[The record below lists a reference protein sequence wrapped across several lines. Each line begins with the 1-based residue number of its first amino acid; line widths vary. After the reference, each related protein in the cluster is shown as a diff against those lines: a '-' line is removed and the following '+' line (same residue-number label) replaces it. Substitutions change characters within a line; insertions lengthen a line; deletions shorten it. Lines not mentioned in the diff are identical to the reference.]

1 MAEDNGFNEKLDMA
15 LAALRKLA
23 REERENKTVGQASLT
38 IDLQQ
43 GGITDSRV
51 GFVRKIK

>member
-1 MAEDNGFNEKLDMA
+1 MAEENGFDEKLDKA
-15 LAALRKLA
+15 LAALKKLA
-23 REERENKTVGQASLT
+23 REERENKTIGQASLT

-43 GGITDSRV
+43 GGITDSRI